1 MPQTRITSRRPSGG
15 TRQVPPQ
22 QIFRAT
28 DGEYRNVELHERRI
42 YIDPDFED
50 ATEWNIPA
58 SYLNVKKRF
67 DELICNP
74 NCEDN
79 ELRSNAKKLQRTAHE
94 VQAGVEPENS
104 LEFKLI
110 SGTRQET
117 PAAQNARS
125 IIKTHTHSTATPESI
140 VKTHKHA
147 FPFCIFEAKGL
158 LNGNS
163 YQVENQAAN
172 NANTCLELLEHVARK
187 PHDVKDVVRIRQYQ
201 DTRNTNGDRLC
212 VFAVT
217 CVGSQFDVWCGFR
230 AYRAGASAVVLS
242 PIWGGRITVFERAR
256 ELLAIIKGIRDY
268 VRKVYEPTICR
279 YLGEWDRYLHPEAA
293 PCLRER
299 YHCVDLDLWSGEQVI
314 DLDLWLDENEDVG
327 VDVEM
332 PDSQSYRDIPDGQDY
347 YDAPSSPVVS
357 PGDGTHGFRC
367 VREWKHAR
375 ALYAVGQ
382 GRACICRPKE
392 GRGGRYGRAQ
402 TPIPVQLFNKQQE
415 CREQLGVGV
424 LTPYFGDDLPL

>member
-1 MPQTRITSRRPSGG
+1 MPQTRITSRRSSGG

-22 QIFRAT
+22 QVFRAT

-67 DELICNP
+67 DELVCNP

-94 VQAGVEPENS
+94 VQAGVESENS
-104 LEFKLI
+104 LEFKLVRLVFGDI
-110 SGTRQET
+110 SPPDLGSEARDTSGTECAFHHISKPHFKDSRDKYKIPDQSYALVPFESSQPPT
-117 PAAQNARS
+117 HLNKHLLNKLSRDPYSLHSDPRIHSQN
-125 IIKTHTHSTATPESI
+125 
-140 VKTHKHA
+140 THKHA

-158 LNGNS
+158 RNGNS

-172 NANTCLELLEHVARK
+172 NVNTCLELLEHVARK
-187 PHDVKDVVRIRQYQ
+187 PHDAKDVMRIQEYQ
-201 DTRNTNGDRLC
+201 DTGNTNDNRLC

-217 CVGSQFDVWCGFR
+217 CVGSQFNVWCGFR
-230 AYRAGASAVVLS
+230 AYRAGAPAVVLS

-256 ELLAIIKGIRDY
+256 ELLTIIKGIRNY

-279 YLGEWDRYLHPEAA
+279 YLCKWDRYLHPEAV

-299 YHCVDLDLWSGEQVI
+299 HHSVDINLWAGEQAI
-314 DLDLWLDENEDVG
+314 DLDLWLDENEDVD

-332 PDSQSYRDIPDGQDY
+332 SDSQSYCDIPDSQDY
-347 YDAPSSPVVS
+347 YDAPSSPAVS
-357 PGDGTHGFRC
+357 PAWDEASSTL
-367 VREWKHAR
+367 A
-375 ALYAVGQ
+375 
-382 GRACICRPKE
+382 
-392 GRGGRYGRAQ
+392 
-402 TPIPVQLFNKQQE
+402 IPGAWYIE
-415 CREQLGVGV
+415 
-424 LTPYFGDDLPL
+424 